1 MGKNNTTRWE
11 QKCGCDCFTC
21 PIANEQAAV
30 DDARIL
36 LRFVVISYY
45 VYIYIYYL
53 KIDSNTILYTSTYR
67 APNSLGYCF
76 LKPQY

>member
-1 MGKNNTTRWE
+1 MQELLDDLIWRVVGLQLCFVGKNNTTRWD

-21 PIANEQAAV
+21 PIANEQAAL

-45 VYIYIYYL
+45 VYIYIY
-53 KIDSNTILYTSTYR
+53 II
-67 APNSLGYCF
+67 
-76 LKPQY
+76 